1 MTSEKHTILYL
12 PFDESKGSKTAF
24 DYSVNRADGGVN
36 DADFVSGKVGNAIEF
51 NGLGSVDVSK
61 KILTPESLNQDW
73 TIMAWVK
80 SGEMEVGSPSVL
92 VWTVAMVGVNNFVE
106 RVIPIQSGQWSHVA
120 LTKRGSVYKFYL
132 NTTMIDTV
140 IHAGEITG
148 LSLSQDYFGGEFGK
162 GCVDDLK
169 VFDVALS
176 AEDIVGQMSNVK
188 VLEYYIDGV
197 NLKEYGVRVSDSK
210 GLVGR
215 TKAKKPR
222 SESWD
227 DYNGVMIDL
236 RHKYVEE
243 RTIILSCFIKTV
255 NGKGDYVAAVNKF
268 SQLFDKPGTVRLM
281 IDIHPT
287 KPLVYEVYLED
298 PIDPDKTWNDGLMVG
313 VFQLKLK
320 EPNPVKRV
328 LKYMKVGPD
337 SMPVTIKMITHKM
350 VDVYWGDGT
359 VDQDVFGEVQLT
371 HEYKAVGDYFIIV
384 AGCIDEI
391 GLFETNSI
399 IVWEKI

>member
-1 MTSEKHTILYL
+1 MANEKNIILYL

-24 DYSVNRADGGVN
+24 DYSANRADGGVN

-61 KILTPESLNQDW
+61 EILTPESLNQDW
-73 TIMAWVK
+73 TVMAWVK
-80 SGEMEVGSPSVL
+80 PGEMEAGSPSVL
-92 VWTVAMVGVNNFVE
+92 VWTVAMAGVNKFVE
-106 RVIPIQSGQWSHVA
+106 KTIPVQPGQWSHVV
-120 LTKRGSVYKFYL
+120 LTKRGPAYKFYL
-132 NTTMIDTV
+132 NTTLIDTIV
-140 IHAGEITG
+140 RTGEVTG
-148 LSLSQDYFGGEFGK
+148 LSLFQDYFGGEFGK
-162 GCVDDLK
+162 GCVDDMK

-197 NLKEYGVRVSDSK
+197 NLKDYGVRVSDSK

-227 DYNGVMIDL
+227 DYHGVMIDL

-243 RTIILSCFIKTV
+243 RTITLSCYIKTE
-255 NGKGDYVAAVNKF
+255 NGKGDYVTAVNKF

-337 SMPVTIKMITHKM
+337 TMPATIKMTTRKM

-359 VDQDVFGEVQLT
+359 VDHDVSGEVSLSHDYQG
-371 HEYKAVGDYFIIV
+371 VGDYYIVV
-384 AGCIDEI
+384 AGCIEEI
-391 GLFETNSI
+391 GAFETNSI
-399 IVWEKI
+399 VVWEKI